1 MVYKANKNCF
11 KKIKKEN
18 KKLGVMLLFPGW
30 DACQGRVT
38 PSSVLPVQHFRSKH
52 RMAGLNTRE
61 SDTYSVSK
69 E

>member
-1 MVYKANKNCF
+1 
-11 KKIKKEN
+11 
-18 KKLGVMLLFPGW
+18 MLLFPGW

-61 SDTYSVSK
+61 SDAYSVSK